1 MLIFRKTNLHLR
13 QPNFEFLNGP
23 IFLMQFV
30 LTKDLFF
37 ELRQWIA
44 DGNDTAIEDALAEA
58 HEADLAELLNKLR
71 HEEAI
76 YIYKL
81 LDEERAAKVMLKLDE
96 DVRKK
101 LLSGLTSSEIAEDLI
116 EKIDSD
122 DAADVIS

>member
-1 MLIFRKTNLHLR
+1 MR